1 MDNLGKLRF
10 DFKLSFMVIFSFLL
24 LISCATINPDPF
36 GKFTTSLQEV
46 RTGADEALKYNDL
59 ANRNRFIDETAEAS
73 QTSKGSAAIQNL
85 LIQSVEGKPFAWE
98 MNNVPLFMVSPQF
111 RAGIYTL
118 NSTLIAYSELLA
130 TLAGS
135 DIVSQTE
142 FDGMAKDLNAGIKSA
157 ASTLQLKDTQE
168 ISGIISVGASQ
179 AAYSYIDHKR
189 RKKLLDILE
198 KNQPLIVSLS
208 DKLQSAIGIAVRNL
222 RQNYDENS
230 MRLARELKPNP
241 SVEIEARKRTVMKLI
256 ELNEDFLTRL
266 RILEALNNTYRSLP
280 QAHAELMNAIE
291 EPGYDLAAV
300 KGLYE
305 NGKHMYDLYRE
316 LNDSK

>member
-1 MDNLGKLRF
+1 MDSLETLRF
-10 DFKLSFMVIFSFLL
+10 DFKLSFLVVLCLSLFVG
-24 LISCATINPDPF
+24 CGTINPEPF

-46 RTGADEALKYNDL
+46 RTGADEALKYNDST
-59 ANRNRFIDETAEAS
+59 NRNRFIEETAEAS
-73 QTSKGSAAIQNL
+73 QTSGGSEEVQNL
-85 LIQSVEGKPFAWE
+85 LIQGVEGEPFAWK
-98 MNNVPLFMVSPQF
+98 MNNVPLFMISPQF
-111 RAGIYTL
+111 RSGVYTL

-142 FDGMAKDLNAGIKSA
+142 FDDMAKDLNASLKSA
-157 ASTLQLKDTQE
+157 ASTLQLKDSQE
-168 ISGIISVGASQ
+168 IVGIISAGASQ

-189 RKKLLDILE
+189 RKKLRDILE
-198 KNQPLIVSLS
+198 ENQPLIVDLS
-208 DKLQSAIGIAVRNL
+208 DKLQKAIRIAVRNV

-230 MRLARELKPNP
+230 IKLARELRPNS
-241 SVEIEARKRTVMKLI
+241 SVGIEARKQTATKLI

-266 RILEALNNTYRSLP
+266 RILEALNNSYRSLP
-280 QAHAELMNAIE
+280 KAHTELMVAVE

-316 LNDSK
+316 LDESK